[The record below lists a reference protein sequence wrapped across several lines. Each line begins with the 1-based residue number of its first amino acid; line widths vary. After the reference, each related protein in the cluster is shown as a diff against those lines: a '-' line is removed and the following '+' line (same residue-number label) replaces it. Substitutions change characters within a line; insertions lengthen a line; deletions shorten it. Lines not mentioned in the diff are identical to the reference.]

1 VSSEAPAL
9 VGADP
14 RLAAQLELLLAAA
27 APLEGCALL
36 LGIKMAKVLVVQEVW
51 PCCNRWPVAE
61 ERGRRFAIDPREQL
75 LAQKWARQHQMAVL
89 GFAHSHPSS
98 PPVPSATDLALCV
111 APALLVIQGVGAP
124 GSQPSMA
131 WWWIEAD
138 GAEPLRLAI
147 RLPWRMGG

>member
-1 VSSEAPAL
+1 MSSEVPAL
-9 VGADP
+9 VGADL
-14 RLAAQLELLLAAA
+14 RLAAQLERLLAAA

-36 LGIKMAKVLVVQEVW
+36 LGVKMARVLVVQEVW
-51 PCCNRWPVAE
+51 PCCNRWPMAE

-98 PPVPSATDLALCV
+98 PPVPSAMDLALCV
-111 APALLVIQGVGAP
+111 APALLAIQGIGAP
-124 GSQPSMA
+124 GNRACLA
-131 WWWIEAD
+131 WWWIGAD
-138 GAEPLRLAI
+138 GAEPLRLPT

>member
-1 VSSEAPAL
+1 MSSEAPAF
-9 VGADP
+9 VGADL
-14 RLAAQLELLLAAA
+14 RLAAQLERLLAAA

-36 LGIKMAKVLVVQEVW
+36 LGLKTPQVLVVQEVW

-75 LAQKWARQHQMAVL
+75 LAQKWARQHQMVVL

-98 PPVPSATDLALCV
+98 PPVPSATDLAWCV
-111 APALLVIQGVGAP
+111 APALLAIQGFEAP
-124 GSQPSMA
+124 GRQAGLA

-138 GAEPLRLAI
+138 GAEPLRLPI
-147 RLPWRMGG
+147 RLPWRMGI

>member
-1 VSSEAPAL
+1 MSSEVPAL
-9 VGADP
+9 VGADL
-14 RLAAQLELLLAAA
+14 RLAVELERLLAAA

-36 LGIKMAKVLVVQEVW
+36 LGVKMAKVLVVQAVW
-51 PCCNRWPVAE
+51 PCCNRWPLAE

-75 LAQKWARQHQMAVL
+75 LAQKWVRQHQMVVL

-111 APALLVIQGVGAP
+111 APALLAIQGFEAP
-124 GSQPSMA
+124 GSRASLA

-138 GAEPLRLAI
+138 GAEPLRLPT
-147 RLPWRMGG
+147 RLPWRMDG

>member
-51 PCCNRWPVAE
+51 PCCNRWPLAE

>member
-1 VSSEAPAL
+1 MSSEAPAL

-51 PCCNRWPVAE
+51 PCCNRWPLAE

>member
-1 VSSEAPAL
+1 VSSKVPAL
-9 VGADP
+9 VGADL
-14 RLAAQLELLLAAA
+14 RLAVQLERLLAAA

-36 LGIKMAKVLVVQEVW
+36 LGVKMAKALVVQEVW

-111 APALLVIQGVGAP
+111 APALLAIQGFETP
-124 GSQPSMA
+124 GSRASLA
-131 WWWIEAD
+131 WWWIEGD
-138 GAEPLRLAI
+138 GAEPLRLPT
-147 RLPWRMGG
+147 RLPWRMDG